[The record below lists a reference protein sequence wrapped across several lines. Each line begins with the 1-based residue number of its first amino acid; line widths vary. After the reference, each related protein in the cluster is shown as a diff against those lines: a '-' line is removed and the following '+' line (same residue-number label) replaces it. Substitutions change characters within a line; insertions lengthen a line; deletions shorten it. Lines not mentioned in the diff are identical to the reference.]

1 MIKFS
6 RPSIIASYYQEIE
19 FVYEGE
25 LQDSLTDEEMKYLIE
40 NRKTIEST
48 SSFDYSIEISNDS
61 LFISEKQP
69 KVNTEEQEPSL
80 KKIGTYLYF
89 NGKYIKKE

>member
-1 MIKFS
+1 
-6 RPSIIASYYQEIE
+6 
-19 FVYEGE
+19 
-25 LQDSLTDEEMKYLIE
+25 MKYLIE

-61 LFISEKQP
+61 LFISENQP
-69 KVNTEEQEPSL
+69 KVNTEEQEPSF
-80 KKIGTYLYF
+80 KIGTYLYF